1 MRLSWNEV
9 RARAANFAREWADA
23 AYEKGETHSFYNDFF
38 EIFGVKRRTVAR
50 YEEHVRRIDNTR
62 GFIDLF
68 WPGVLLVEQ
77 KSAGRGLGAAREQ
90 AGAYFDALPERDRP
104 RYQLLCDFRTFELL
118 DRDEGEE
125 SRFALADLPANVEKF
140 GFILGVQRRT
150 FRDQDPVNV
159 QASELV
165 ARLHD
170 ALKASGYD
178 GHDLEL
184 FLVRMVFCLFAD
196 DTGIF
201 EPRDIFLDFIE
212 ERTAADGSDLG
223 PWLSRLFQALNTPED
238 RRQAKLDEDLARFPY
253 VNGDLFAEPLRILDF
268 DSPMRQALLDAGRF
282 DWTAISPAIFGAL
295 FQSVMEPV
303 ERRAAGAHYTTEKNI
318 LKVVEPLF
326 LDDLRAEFTQL
337 KARRDSRRVPD
348 LHVFQRK
355 LGTLR
360 FFDPACGCGNFL
372 IIAYRELRA
381 LEIEVLRELNPGQ
394 RQFEMLAD
402 VLSVVD
408 VDQFHGIE
416 IGEFPARIAAT
427 ALWMMDHIMNNRL
440 SLEFGRTYARI
451 PIEKSPNIRNADA
464 LETDWAE
471 MLPPEECSYVFGN
484 PPFVGKSQQSRTQE
498 AQKRAATGSGTL
510 DYVTAWFIRAGEYV
524 RSTPRESPPPRIG
537 FVATN
542 SITQG
547 EQAAQLWPILF
558 DRCGL
563 ELAFAHRTF
572 AWGSDVHGK
581 AHVHVV
587 VLGLDRREEAQR
599 EKRLFSYPDME
610 GDPEETRHPA
620 LSPYLF
626 DASGLRDPHL
636 VARKRSR
643 PINGMAQLKTGVQ
656 MIDNGILTFDEKGKE
671 RFLSGEPGAARY
683 FRPYIGGDEYI
694 NGFHRWILYLRDADP
709 DALANLPT
717 VKARLAEVRRYRASS
732 GRPSTRRMADYPT
745 LIGVDERLDRNY
757 LVIPNTSSERR
768 EYIPIGWLGPDV
780 IANQKLRILPNAT
793 LADFALLTSAMH
805 MAWTRAVTGR
815 LESRYMYSVGVVYN
829 TFPTPP
835 GWMNENADH
844 SALEPLAQA
853 VLDARAAHPDS
864 TLAELYDPD
873 LMPPNLRKAHQQL
886 DRAVDRL
893 YRGAAFASE
902 RERVEHLFT
911 LYERLQAPLV
921 AKAAERPKR
930 KRRRTKP

>member
-9 RARAANFAREWADA
+9 RARAADFAREWADA

-50 YEEHVRRIDNTR
+50 YEEHVRRLDDTR

-77 KSAGRGLGAAREQ
+77 KSAGRGLVAAREQ

-125 SRFALADLPANVEKF
+125 CRFALADLPAHVEKF

-184 FLVRMVFCLFAD
+184 FLVRTVFCLFAD

-201 EPRDIFLDFIE
+201 EPRDVFLDFME
-212 ERTAADGSDLG
+212 ERTASDGSDLG
-223 PWLSRLFQALNTPED
+223 PWLARLFQVLHTPED

-253 VNGDLFAEPLRILDF
+253 VNGDLFAEPLRIPDF
-268 DSPMRQALLDAGRF
+268 DTAMRQALLDAGRF

-318 LKVVEPLF
+318 LKVIEPLF
-326 LDDLRAEFTQL
+326 LDDLRAEFAQL

-355 LGTLR
+355 LGALR

-394 RQFEMLAD
+394 RQFEMLAE
-402 VLSVVD
+402 VLSVVN

-416 IGEFPARIAAT
+416 IGEFPARIAST

-451 PIEKSPNIRNADA
+451 PIEKSPHIRNADA

-471 MLPPEECSYVFGN
+471 VLPPEECSYVFGN
-484 PPFVGKSQQSRTQE
+484 PPFVGKSQQSRTQGT
-498 AQKRAATGSGTL
+498 QKRAATGGGTL

-524 RSTPRESPPPRIG
+524 RRAPPGKPLRIG

-558 DRCGL
+558 DRHGL
-563 ELAFAHRTF
+563 EIAFAHRTF

-587 VLGLDRREEAQR
+587 VLGLDRREEARR
-599 EKRLFSYPDME
+599 EKRLFSYSDVE
-610 GDPEETRHPA
+610 GDPEETRHAA

-626 DASGLRDPHL
+626 DAGGLRDPYL
-636 VARKRSR
+636 VVRKRSR
-643 PINGMAQLKTGVQ
+643 PINGMARLKTGVQ
-656 MIDNGILTFDEKGKE
+656 MIDNGILTFDEDEKQ
-671 RFLSGEPGAARY
+671 RFLSGEPAAERY
-683 FRPYIGGDEYI
+683 FRRYIGGDEYI
-694 NGFHRWILYLRDADP
+694 NGFHRWILYLREADP

-717 VKARLAEVRRYRASS
+717 VKARVAEVRRYRASS
-732 GRPSTRRMADYPT
+732 QRDSTRRMADYPM
-745 LIGVDERLDRNY
+745 LVGVDERLDRNY

-835 GWMNENADH
+835 GWTNENADS
-844 SALEPLAQA
+844 SAPATLAQA
-853 VLDARAAHPDS
+853 VLDARAAHPEA
-864 TLAELYDPD
+864 TLAQLYDPD
-873 LMPPNLRKAHQQL
+873 LMPPDLRRAHRQL

-893 YRGAAFASE
+893 YRRTRFASE

-921 AKAAERPKR
+921 AKAAERPRR
-930 KRRRTKP
+930 KRRRTGP